1 MTVPTEATRRARAS
15 KRKGVAYEKR
25 AAATFGTSRFPA
37 NTGGPIDLLPV
48 DGMYIQVKGGKAV
61 VTAIMRDALAKARAA
76 AASVPSGL
84 PCVYL
89 VDARS
94 TRREDWVCFP
104 AKEFAAW
111 HGYGLAKEPVCE

>member
-1 MTVPTEATRRARAS
+1 MTVSAETTRRARAS

-61 VTAIMRDALAKARAA
+61 TTAVMRDGMAKARAA
-76 AASVPSGL
+76 AALHDGL

-89 VDARS
+89 VDARGA
-94 TRREDWVCFP
+94 RLDDWVCFP
-104 AKEFAAW
+104 AKAFAAW
-111 HGYGLAKEPVCE
+111 HGYATEDASEA

>member
-1 MTVPTEATRRARAS
+1 MTVSAETTRRARAS

-61 VTAIMRDALAKARAA
+61 TTAVMRDGMAKARAA
-76 AASVPSGL
+76 AAPHI
-84 PCVYL
+84 CQ
-89 VDARS
+89 DA
-94 TRREDWVCFP
+94 
-104 AKEFAAW
+104 
-111 HGYGLAKEPVCE
+111 

>member
-1 MTVPTEATRRARAS
+1 MPVSTETPRRARAS
-15 KRKGVAYEKR
+15 NRPGAAYKKRTT
-25 AAATFGTSRFPA
+25 ATFGTSRFPA

-61 VTAIMRDALAKARAA
+61 TTAVMRDGMAKARAA
-76 AASVPSGL
+76 AALHDGL

-89 VDARS
+89 VDARG
-94 TRREDWVCFP
+94 TRLEEWVCFP